1 MNSKLKKK
9 KNWAKCSL
17 WAIKPRENEIV
28 VWDELGQF
36 WIVKCW
42 GIVFLESVLKFFNF
56 FFTMFKWHPN
66 GRITY
71 KIQRQYEA
79 SSKTVNTPLTLL
91 FQPQCVDVCQECIS
105 MSLRASQT
113 IWYRQTERM
122 DWWSRRGSDGGEK
135 DWMLILQRKMRPFL
149 LVMCLI

>member
-9 KNWAKCSL
+9 KLSKMQPVSNKTSWK
-17 WAIKPRENEIV
+17 
-28 VWDELGQF
+28 WDCCLRWVRTVLNSEMLRNS
-36 WIVKCW
+36 
-42 GIVFLESVLKFFNF
+42 FLRVSVQIFLF